1 MQGSDSAKIL
11 SRRRSLSFKRS
22 NRCPPPYVTASSWC
36 IYDGSKGQKLHGK
49 KDINNREIASMTK
62 IMTCLVVR
70 KLQIS
75 RRIRWDDKVNITDES
90 AGTIG
95 TTAEIQEGD

>member
-1 MQGSDSAKIL
+1 
-11 SRRRSLSFKRS
+11 
-22 NRCPPPYVTASSWC
+22 
-36 IYDGSKGQKLHGK
+36 
-49 KDINNREIASMTK
+49 MTK